1 MAKAPP
7 RPRKSGTA
15 KPAVK
20 GKRAAA
26 SARGGVTKKP
36 AQAKRPR
43 AATKVMGVT
52 IPRTLT
58 DALDTLINSPR
69 GRAIL
74 ASAIVAAASA
84 AAASLVR
91 SDSPQAAKA
100 RDAIAD
106 AGDQVA
112 SATKD
117 LSTVAAGALAGMV
130 TGVASSLLPS
140 PRSEPKQKKGE

>member
-1 MAKAPP
+1 M
-7 RPRKSGTA
+7 
-15 KPAVK
+15 
-20 GKRAAA
+20 
-26 SARGGVTKKP
+26 
-36 AQAKRPR
+36 
-43 AATKVMGVT
+43 T
-52 IPRTLT
+52 IPKTLT
-58 DALDTLINSPR
+58 DALNTLINSPR

>member
-1 MAKAPP
+1 MAKAPT
-7 RPRKSGTA
+7 RQRKSGTA
-15 KPAVK
+15 KTAVK

-26 SARGGVTKKP
+26 SARGGGATKKP
-36 AQAKRPR
+36 AQAKTPR

-52 IPRTLT
+52 IPKTLT
-58 DALDTLINSPR
+58 DALNTLINSPR

-84 AAASLVR
+84 AAATLVR
-91 SDSPQAAKA
+91 SDSPQAA

-140 PRSEPKQKKGE
+140 PRSAPKQKKGE